1 MRFIKDLSEI
11 EAAPD
16 QLLGV
21 SPTLL
26 IDQRKIDLFAE
37 ATGDDQWIHVDQVA
51 SSKSVYGGTIAHGL
65 LALSSVVKLE
75 TLTYQIGNVKT
86 RLNYGLDRLR
96 FMTPLTVNSEIFA
109 EIYSKK
115 VERVDANAKHFKEV
129 TVFAKG
135 EERPILKANT
145 ITYLVLE

>member
-11 EAAPD
+11 EASPD
-16 QLLGV
+16 QLLGT

-26 IDQRKIDLFAE
+26 IDQQKIDLFAE

-51 SSKSVYGGTIAHGL
+51 AAKGVYGGTIAHGL

-75 TLTYQIGNVKT
+75 SLTYEIGNVKT

-96 FMTPLTVNSEIFA
+96 FLTPLRVNSEIFA
-109 EIYSKK
+109 EIYSKS
-115 VERVDANAKHFKEV
+115 VERVGGNAKHFKEV